1 MVIIWFCGVLD
12 LDLIRSYS
20 QVLEENG
27 ATDNGGIDL
36 IRSYSQVLEE
46 NGATDNGGKPNV
58 KGFIRWIV
66 VELLRWR
73 NVEVEWGPVGTAS
86 SSVER
91 RATLLDD
98 DNAAVVREGMHD
110 ITRTGNN
117 RGL

>member
-12 LDLIRSYS
+12 L
-20 QVLEENG
+20 
-27 ATDNGGIDL
+27 DL

-73 NVEVEWGPVGTAS
+73 NVEVEWGPVVTAS

-91 RATLLDD
+91 LATLIDD

>member
-1 MVIIWFCGVLD
+1 MECWIL
-12 LDLIRSYS
+12 
-20 QVLEENG
+20 
-27 ATDNGGIDL
+27 DL

-86 SSVER
+86 SSPFGAKFEQQIQRKLSLIRAIGR
-91 RATLLDD
+91 RVSGARRP
-98 DNAAVVREGMHD
+98 VVWPF
-110 ITRTGNN
+110 
-117 RGL
+117 